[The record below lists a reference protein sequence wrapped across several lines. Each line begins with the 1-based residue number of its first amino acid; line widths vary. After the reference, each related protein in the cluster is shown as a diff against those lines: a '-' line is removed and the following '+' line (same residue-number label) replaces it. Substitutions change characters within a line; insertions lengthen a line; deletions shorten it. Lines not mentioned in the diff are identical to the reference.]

1 MTAGFLG
8 LYLLDL
14 IFFPN
19 ILEMFKDELAKNQD
33 YFRVYGQWNEFMFS
47 SLTIL
52 AVLGFFVTFY
62 SLITIRKLEKI
73 NENTLKI
80 IEF

>member
-1 MTAGFLG
+1 
-8 LYLLDL
+8 
-14 IFFPN
+14 
-19 ILEMFKDELAKNQD
+19 
-33 YFRVYGQWNEFMFS
+33 MFS

>member
-33 YFRVYGQWNEFMFS
+33 YFRVYGQWN
-47 SLTIL
+47 
-52 AVLGFFVTFY
+52 
-62 SLITIRKLEKI
+62 
-73 NENTLKI
+73 
-80 IEF
+80 